1 MKFRANSLIR
11 SRHRFPPIVPSHV
24 VARVLSR
31 NSLHLPGNFPVS
43 FTCWRREQFA
53 PDSLLRHVVSASG
66 CRRSLSLLLLV
77 LPQKRPTY
85 SKTGQRRI
93 GNTTI
98 SVVVAKSRRDVS
110 SSSGIRKKGR
120 DLLFM
125 AAPWRT
131 RLQESILPFSRRLC
145 FASLPTGL
153 QSCSATADRDCLR
166 RERASGNLIDS

>member
-1 MKFRANSLIR
+1 MMKFRANSLIR

-93 GNTTI
+93 GNRNKNVILTVFFRPI
-98 SVVVAKSRRDVS
+98 SRGAGSAATVDCSKIGVV
-110 SSSGIRKKGR
+110 
-120 DLLFM
+120 LN
-125 AAPWRT
+125 
-131 RLQESILPFSRRLC
+131 LQENLI
-145 FASLPTGL
+145 TGVL
-153 QSCSATADRDCLR
+153 ADRLLQPWPQCRPL
-166 RERASGNLIDS
+166 GNGHLKV